1 MRDSPSL
8 MKDYPA
14 IFKDDRMANMV
25 AISIINGIAWACIL
39 AMVSLG
45 LTLIYGQLSVINI
58 AHGAMY
64 AIGAVT
70 AFYVTTYLG
79 SWWYSL
85 VISCLVMSII
95 AAIIY
100 ITTLKYRV
108 VGYPIAVTLII
119 CYGVMFIL
127 EQITLLIFG
136 GAPRMLPNPI
146 PYSINFSGIQYPVYR
161 LFAAVFSLAIIG
173 ALILFLQ
180 KTRLGIWI
188 RATTQDQDTA
198 SAMGIPVPR
207 VYLITFILGSVLA
220 ALGGALVAP
229 MTSIT
234 HNMGAEIIIDAFIVV
249 IVAGFGSIPGTII
262 AAMILSLS
270 SGIFSVMMN
279 PTLAKGISLAIMI
292 AILYIKPEGIM
303 KQQ

>member
-1 MRDSPSL
+1 
-8 MKDYPA
+8 
-14 IFKDDRMANMV
+14 MANTI
-25 AISIINGIAWACIL
+25 AIAIINGLAWSCIL

-45 LTLIYGQLSVINI
+45 LTLIYGQLSVINM

-70 AFYVTTYLG
+70 AFYVTIYLG

-85 VISCLVMSII
+85 VISCLVMAII

-100 ITTLKYRV
+100 MTTLKYRI

-127 EQITLLIFG
+127 EQVTLLIFG
-136 GAPRMLPNPI
+136 GAPKMLPNPL
-146 PYSINFSGIQYPVYR
+146 PYSIRFAGIHYPVYR
-161 LFAAVFSLAIIG
+161 IFAAVFSLAVIG
-173 ALILFLQ
+173 GLVLFLQ

-188 RATTQDQDTA
+188 RATNQDQDTA
-198 SAMGIPVPR
+198 SAMGIPVPS

-220 ALGGALVAP
+220 ALGGTLVAP

-234 HNMGAEIIIDAFIVV
+234 HAMGAEIIIDAFIVV
-249 IVAGFGSIPGTII
+249 IVAGFGSIPGTIV
-262 AAMILSLS
+262 AALILTLS

-279 PTLAKGISLAIMI
+279 PTLAKGFSLAIMI
-292 AILYIKPEGIM
+292 AILYMKPQGIM
-303 KQQ
+303 KQK